1 MDPTTMVNK
10 SGNPGKSKSS
20 QEVMS
25 STSGNNNQS
34 TFGTSLQ
41 KMIKYI
47 KDGKIFL

>member
-10 SGNPGKSKSS
+10 SGNPRKSKSV
-20 QEVMS
+20 QEV
-25 STSGNNNQS
+25 STSDNKNHS